1 MKTTNKDIK
10 KTDLAKLKKLHD
22 FLEENNMELRGTD
35 VIVRFN
41 ADKQYFDKSR
51 VHFFTLDIGWVAGGP
66 AQIVEKD
73 PTPRYQTGAW
83 YIEKN
88 RLKKY

>member
-22 FLEENNMELRGTD
+22 FLKENNMELRGTD
-35 VIVRFN
+35 VIVRFD
-41 ADKQYFDKSR
+41 ADKEYRNKSR
-51 VHFFTLDIGWVAGGP
+51 VHFFDFDIGYVKPDP
-66 AQIVEKD
+66 AQIIEKD
-73 PTPRYQTGAW
+73 PIPRYQTGAW